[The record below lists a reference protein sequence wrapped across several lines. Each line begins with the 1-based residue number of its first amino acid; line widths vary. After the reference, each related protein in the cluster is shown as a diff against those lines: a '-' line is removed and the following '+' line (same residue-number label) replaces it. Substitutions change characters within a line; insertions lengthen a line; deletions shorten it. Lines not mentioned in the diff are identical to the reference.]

1 MTTAIETL
9 SSAILR
15 PKECPVPQHILLVED
30 SRTQALR
37 FQLVLARHGLMVEI
51 ASNGDRALAAVRDR
65 QPAAI
70 ILDIDLPDTTGY
82 QLCRTIKE
90 DPTTAHIP
98 VVMLTHRDA
107 AHDTLDGL
115 QVGAEDYIPKDS
127 FAEQNLVESLQ
138 QLGIL

>member
-1 MTTAIETL
+1 MSAIEPR
-9 SSAILR
+9 SSVVR
-15 PKECPVPQHILLVED
+15 TSKECPVPPRILLVED

-37 FQLVLARHGLMVEI
+37 FQLELARHGLTVEI
-51 ASNGDRALAAVRDR
+51 AGTGDRALAALRACA
-65 QPAAI
+65 PAAI

-82 QLCRTIKE
+82 QVCQMIKK
-90 DPTTAHIP
+90 DPTTTHIP

-107 AHDTLDGL
+107 AHDALNGL

-127 FAEQNLVESLQ
+127 FAEQNLIESLR